1 MSMPGFH
8 HWVLNERGIAVIEPS
23 LNRWAEWMQKSPGR
37 FVARSEL
44 HHVTVSTIFLGIDY
58 GFNDDLPILF
68 ETMVFQG
75 ERESMDCATPI
86 NFSGAENS
94 LASALWGDCRRY
106 SFMCDA
112 LEGHKEAVASIEK
125 QFGETQDKVS
135 GLIYGIM
142 NAEEWVKDERE
153 G

>member
-1 MSMPGFH
+1 MMK
-8 HWVLNERGIAVIEPS
+8 
-23 LNRWAEWMQKSPGR
+23 WAQWMQMSPAR

-58 GFNDDLPILF
+58 NHFEIGDPILF

-75 ERESMDCATPI
+75 ERESMDCATPVY
-86 NFSGAENS
+86 FAGAEDS

-106 SFMCDA
+106 SFLCDA

-125 QFGETQDKVS
+125 QFGETRDKVS

-142 NAEEWVKDERE
+142 NSEEWVKDERE